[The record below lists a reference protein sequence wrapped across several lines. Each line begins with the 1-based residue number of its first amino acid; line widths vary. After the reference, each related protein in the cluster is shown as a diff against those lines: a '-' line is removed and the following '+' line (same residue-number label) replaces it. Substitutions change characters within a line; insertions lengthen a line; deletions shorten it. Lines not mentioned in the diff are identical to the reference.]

1 MMRHKKKE
9 GIILKNLL
17 TVSLL
22 TGVLLLTACSSDS
35 NEPSNDSST
44 INEVGREITYS
55 LATDIQKLDPHTE
68 NVVVNWKVGFN
79 VYDRLVT
86 QNESMELEPGLATE
100 WETIDPTTWEF
111 KLREDV
117 IFHDGTEF
125 NADAVKANLDR
136 SLAEETISPTAY
148 LYDRI
153 EDIEVV
159 DPYTVRF
166 HLSEPFASLPAH
178 LAQYGGSMLSPAVI
192 EEDNEAVA
200 NGEDPGSVVA
210 NKPIGTGPFKF
221 ESWDPGSEIKL
232 VRNEDY
238 WGGAPNIEGVT
249 YKIVPEELTRVAD
262 LETQASDIIDSVNP
276 NSIEQIINSDA
287 AEIVE
292 TDSTYVNFLGF
303 NTNKEPFDDV
313 RVRQA
318 ISMAID
324 KDVIVDSILNGVGTI
339 ANSPLSPYDFGF
351 ADVEAL
357 PYDPEEA
364 KELLNEVGQS
374 DLSLEL
380 SVNDDRTRVDIATYI
395 QQALQ
400 DIGVN
405 VTISQMEFA
414 SFVEYTGQGEADLFL
429 LGRSS
434 PTGDGYNALFTILHS
449 NKQSSNQLRYTY
461 ANPAFDELVDQSIQ
475 TTDEDERNDLFEEA
489 QQIVANDVPF
499 DFLYYPLDLL
509 GVSNQISGVKT
520 LPSGVVLLK
529 DVEVVQQ

>member
-1 MMRHKKKE
+1 M
-9 GIILKNLL
+9 
-17 TVSLL
+17 TF
-22 TGVLLLTACSSDS
+22 TLLLSACSSDS
-35 NEPSNDSST
+35 NDDTAQSPEAESNEPGRT
-44 INEVGREITYS
+44 INYS

-86 QNESMELEPGLATE
+86 QNESMDLEPGLATE
-100 WETIDPTTWEF
+100 WQTIDPTTWEF
-111 KLREDV
+111 KLRDDV
-117 IFHDGTEF
+117 TFHDGTEF

-153 EDIEVV
+153 EEVEVV

-178 LAQYGGSMLSPAVI
+178 LAQYGGSMLSPEVI
-192 EEDNEAVA
+192 KEDNEAVA
-200 NGEDPGSVVA
+200 NGADPGSIVA
-210 NKPIGTGPFKF
+210 EKPIGTGPFKF
-221 ESWDPGSEIKL
+221 ESWSPGSEIKL

-238 WGGAPNIEGVT
+238 WGGAPDIEGVT

-262 LETQASDIIDSVNP
+262 LETQASDIIDSINP
-276 NSIEQIINSDA
+276 NSMEQIENSDA
-287 AEIVE
+287 ASIIE

-303 NTNKEPFDDV
+303 NTNKKPFDDI

-324 KDVIVDSILNGVGTI
+324 KDVIVDSILNGIGTV
-339 ANSPLSPYDFGF
+339 ANSPLSPNDFGF
-351 ADVEAL
+351 ADVDAL
-357 PYDPEEA
+357 PFDPDAA
-364 KELLNEVGQS
+364 KELLEEAGQS
-374 DLSLEL
+374 NLTLEL

-400 DIGVN
+400 DIGVT
-405 VTISQMEFA
+405 VEISQMEFA

-461 ANPAFDELVDQSIQ
+461 ANPEFDQLVDQSIQ
-475 TTDEDERNDLFEEA
+475 TEDEAERNALFQEA
-489 QQIVANDVPF
+489 QDIVANDVPF
-499 DFLYYPLDLL
+499 DFLYYPVDLL
-509 GVSNQISGVKT
+509 GVSDQITGVKT

-529 DVEVVQQ
+529 DVKVVDQ

>member
-1 MMRHKKKE
+1 MKKY
-9 GIILKNLL
+9 L
-17 TVSLL
+17 TTSLL
-22 TGVLLLTACSSDS
+22 TLTLLLGACASDS
-35 NEPSNDSST
+35 NEGAPEESEATNGPARS
-44 INEVGREITYS
+44 ITYS
-55 LATDIQKLDPHTE
+55 LASDIQKLDPHTE

-86 QNESMELEPGLATE
+86 QNESMDLEPGLATE
-100 WETIDPTTWEF
+100 WNTIDPTTWEF

-117 IFHDGTEF
+117 TFHDGTEF
-125 NADAVKANLDR
+125 NADAVKANLER

-153 EDIEVV
+153 EEVEVV
-159 DPYTVRF
+159 DDYTVRF

-178 LAQYGGSMLSPAVI
+178 LAQYGGSMLSPEVI

-200 NGEDPGSVVA
+200 NGADPGSVVA
-210 NKPIGTGPFKF
+210 EKPIGTGPFKF
-221 ESWDPGSEIKL
+221 VSWNPGSDITLE
-232 VRNEDY
+232 RNEDY
-238 WGGAPNIEGVT
+238 WDGVPEIEGVT

-276 NSIEQIINSDA
+276 NSIDQINNSDA
-287 AEIVE
+287 ADVLE

-324 KDVIVDSILNGVGTI
+324 KDVIVESILNNVGTA
-339 ANSPLSPYDFGF
+339 ANSPLSPNDFGF
-351 ADVEAL
+351 ADIEGL
-357 PYDPEEA
+357 PYDPDAAKDLLEEA
-364 KELLNEVGQS
+364 GQS
-374 DLSLEL
+374 DLTLEL

-395 QQALQ
+395 QQALEE
-400 DIGVN
+400 IGVT
-405 VTISQMEFA
+405 VEISQMEFA
-414 SFVEYTGQGEADLFL
+414 SFVEYTGQGEADLYL

-461 ANPAFDELVDQSIQ
+461 ANPEFDALVDQSIQ
-475 TTDEDERNDLFEEA
+475 TEDETERTELFKEA
-489 QQIVANDVPF
+489 QEIVANDVPF
-499 DFLYYPLDLL
+499 DFLYYPVDLL

-529 DVEVVQQ
+529 DVKVAE

>member
-1 MMRHKKKE
+1 M
-9 GIILKNLL
+9 
-17 TVSLL
+17 
-22 TGVLLLTACSSDS
+22 
-35 NEPSNDSST
+35 
-44 INEVGREITYS
+44 
-55 LATDIQKLDPHTE
+55 
-68 NVVVNWKVGFN
+68 
-79 VYDRLVT
+79 
-86 QNESMELEPGLATE
+86 
-100 WETIDPTTWEF
+100 
-111 KLREDV
+111 
-117 IFHDGTEF
+117 
-125 NADAVKANLDR
+125 
-136 SLAEETISPTAY
+136 
-148 LYDRI
+148 
-153 EDIEVV
+153 
-159 DPYTVRF
+159 
-166 HLSEPFASLPAH
+166 
-178 LAQYGGSMLSPAVI
+178 
-192 EEDNEAVA
+192 
-200 NGEDPGSVVA
+200 
-210 NKPIGTGPFKF
+210 
-221 ESWDPGSEIKL
+221 
-232 VRNEDY
+232 
-238 WGGAPNIEGVT
+238 
-249 YKIVPEELTRVAD
+249 AD

-276 NSIEQIINSDA
+276 NSIEQIENSDA
-287 AEIVE
+287 AEILE

-324 KDVIVDSILNGVGTI
+324 KDVIVNSILNGVGTI

-357 PYDPEEA
+357 PYDPEKA
-364 KELLNEVGQS
+364 KELLDEAGQS

-461 ANPAFDELVDQSIQ
+461 ANPAFDELVDQSIR
-475 TTDEDERNDLFEEA
+475 TVDEDERNNLFEEA

-499 DFLYYPLDLL
+499 DFLYYPVDLL

-529 DVEVVQQ
+529 DVEVIQQ